1 MKKIYAKLNMHHLI
15 GLGIA
20 VLMVS
25 LDQITK
31 ALARSFIPNQ
41 FDSFNETP
49 IKIIPNF
56 FHLIEH
62 HNYGVA
68 WSQFENNFF
77 ILYLVPIIALLAFGY
92 FAIKANFQTKKF
104 YSTGIF
110 LAIAGTLGNFIDRL
124 IFGYVV
130 DFIQFIFGSYTYPT
144 FNVAD
149 MCLVVGIIML
159 AIDIIFLESKR
170 DEAVS
175 IKDHDEALGES
186 DAL

>member
-1 MKKIYAKLNMHHLI
+1 MKRIYAKLNMHHLI
-15 GLGIA
+15 GLGIT

-25 LDQITK
+25 VDQITK

-41 FDSFNETP
+41 FGSFNEEP

-77 ILYLVPIIALLAFGY
+77 ILYLVPVLALLAFGY
-92 FAIKANFQTKKF
+92 FSVKANFQTKKF
-104 YSTGIF
+104 YSIGIF
-110 LAIAGTLGNFIDRL
+110 LAIAGTIGNFIDRL
-124 IFGYVV
+124 LFGYVV

-170 DEAVS
+170 DDAVTIS
-175 IKDHDEALGES
+175 EEDEKLGDA